1 MAKVTPNIPNIINS
15 SPQAAAVLSKLN
27 TGPSANRRPYTDYNY
42 TDIAISTANKI
53 RNNQTI
59 VDLLPD
65 LEIAIQIMVAS
76 ILDPNG
82 MVSNHLVYKTPTI
95 NMLNNI
101 KTSIM
106 DTISKYIEE
115 NYHLEDKLPIIL
127 RETLF
132 TKGAYVEAIIPE
144 ASLDRLINFVGGYNG
159 LIEDNNIN
167 NEAIDSFI
175 GSLHYDNVFNNKS
188 DKWTINTEEFKV
200 KYQGSINSRDI
211 DKAYT
216 NTKFKL
222 TDKVI
227 TLTEEDLNLEII
239 DNPYV
244 LLKNKIKTDTLIN
257 LKTNKLT
264 SNLEDNL
271 GHDTVN
277 YLDILFRNNT
287 ASLTSELEFT
297 LKEDETI
304 RESLSKPF
312 IIKLPVESVI
322 PIHASSDPTTHVGYF
337 VLLDENGAPINL
349 VDELEAYDEMAA
361 CGDNIGPNRDMN
373 THVINKAKRGLLG
386 GLGNV
391 PRVDNIEIL
400 YGDIVDHMIKQKLRY
415 SKFEDIVDI
424 RDNADIYRVMLFR
437 ALSSKQTKLLYLPID
452 LVQYYAFKYRRNGT
466 GESLLEKATI
476 LASMAGML
484 LYSNVKS
491 SIQNAV
497 PITDITLTLDDD
509 DPEPL
514 STANRY
520 FSELLR
526 ANNVAF
532 PLGMVDPIY
541 LNDWVIRSGYTV
553 KVESKFL
560 PQMNVTRDTR
570 ADTRGGEIDPNHDM
584 YTKVINMIVKSLGM
598 SPELIEQGF
607 KEDFAATVVAKN
619 KLLAKRVILLQNQF
633 VPQVTNHVRKLIIND
648 PILKDMI
655 KEVIKINKADIKK
668 GIKSYKSEDVDIVL
682 GKIKDSDLA
691 DYIVNVFATAIE
703 IELPSPDFRDEDE
716 KAQAYSAFTD
726 RLDKAIEDIYN
737 EDMFNNNIFGEKA
750 SEFAGH
756 IKNLIKTGALYKWMT
771 DNNYLTEL
779 TDWFTE
785 QDDKTIKEPYF
796 DNNLTLSSATLKE
809 YIKFLKLYAKSNHKF
824 SKELES
830 ILAKLEEDGVDTD
843 SMSSSDTNSDE
854 SDTESS
860 GESSGDEYGDM
871 EGEGDEFSEEEST
884 EETEEGSEEDMDFG
898 EEDTEEP
905 TEEEPTE

>member
-1 MAKVTPNIPNIINS
+1 MAKITPNIPNIINS

-27 TGPSANRRPYTDYNY
+27 TGPSANRRPYTEYNY
-42 TDIAISTANKI
+42 QDIAISTANKI

-59 VDLLPD
+59 VELLPD
-65 LEIAIQIMVAS
+65 LEIAIQIMVS
-76 ILDPNG
+76 NILDPNG
-82 MVSNHLVYKTPTI
+82 MVSNELIYKAPSI

-101 KTSIM
+101 KTTI
-106 DTISKYIEE
+106 TNIISKYIEE
-115 NYHLEDKLPIIL
+115 NYHLEDKLPTIL

-132 TKGAYVEAIIPE
+132 TKGGYVEAIIPE

-159 LIEDNNIN
+159 LIDGDNVN
-167 NEAIDSFI
+167 NEALDSFI
-175 GSLHYDNVFNNKS
+175 DSLDYEHVFNNNT
-188 DKWTINTEEFKV
+188 KWSINGEEFKF
-200 KYQGSINSRDI
+200 KYQSDINIKDLNN
-211 DKAYT
+211 AYT
-216 NTKFKL
+216 GTKFKVN
-222 TDKVI
+222 DKII
-227 TLTEEDLNLEII
+227 TLTEADLNLEII
-239 DNPYV
+239 DNPNI
-244 LLKNKIKTDTLIN
+244 LLKSKLKTDILTHF
-257 LKTNKLT
+257 KSNKLT
-264 SNLEDNL
+264 SNLEDNI
-271 GHDTVN
+271 GTDTVN
-277 YLDILFRNNT
+277 YLDILFRNT
-287 ASLTSELEFT
+287 TTSLTSTLEFT

-312 IIKLPVESVI
+312 ILKLPVESVI
-322 PIHASSDPTTHVGYF
+322 PIHASSDPSTHVGYF
-337 VLLDENGAPINL
+337 VLLDETGAPINL
-349 VDELEAYDEMAA
+349 VDELEKYDEMAA

-400 YGDIVDHMIKQKLRY
+400 YGDIVDHMIKQKLRN

-491 SIQNAV
+491 SVQNAV
-497 PITDITLTLDDD
+497 PITDITLTLDED

-553 KVESKFL
+553 NVESKFL
-560 PQMNVTRDTR
+560 PQMSVTRDTR
-570 ADTRGGEIDPNHDM
+570 RDSKGGEFDPNSDM
-584 YTKVINMIVKSLGM
+584 YTKVINMIIKSLGL

-619 KLLAKRVILLQNQF
+619 KLLAKRVILLQNEF

-648 PILKDMI
+648 PILRDMI
-655 KEVIKINKADIKK
+655 KEVVITNKAEIKK
-668 GIKSYKSEDVDIVL
+668 GIKNFKSEDVDIVL
-682 GKIKDSDLA
+682 GKVKDSDLA
-691 DYIVNVFATAIE
+691 DYIVNIFATAINV
-703 IELPSPDFRDEDE
+703 ELPSPDFRDEDE

-737 EDMFNNNIFGEKA
+737 DDMFNNNIFGEKA

-756 IKNLIKTGALYKWMT
+756 IKNLIKTGAMYKWMT

-796 DNNLTLSSATLKE
+796 DNNLVLSSATLKE
-809 YIKFLKLYAKSNHKF
+809 YIKFLKLYAKSNHKL

-830 ILAKLEEDGVDTD
+830 ILAKLEEAGVDTD
-843 SMSSSDTNSDE
+843 SMSSSDMNSDE
-854 SDTESS
+854 SGEESS
-860 GESSGDEYGDM
+860 GGEFGEESGDMG
-871 EGEGDEFSEEEST
+871 GESDEFSEEEST
-884 EETEEGSEEDMDFG
+884 EETEEGSEEDMDF
-898 EEDTEEP
+898 EEENTEEP
-905 TEEEPTE
+905 TEEETKEE